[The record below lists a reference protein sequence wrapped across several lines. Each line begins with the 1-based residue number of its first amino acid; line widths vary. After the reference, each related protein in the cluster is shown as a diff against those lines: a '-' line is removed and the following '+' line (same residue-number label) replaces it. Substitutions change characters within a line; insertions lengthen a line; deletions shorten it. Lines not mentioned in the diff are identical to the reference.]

1 MQKSNVIRMINMEF
15 DSNMKFCQSCAMPM
29 TEELYGSNKD
39 GSKNEDYC
47 IYCYENGEF
56 TADISMEEMIDFCVP
71 KPVENTDMD
80 EKTVRKMLNE
90 ILWEKLYMR
99 PKGRYFLSFFIININ

>member
-1 MQKSNVIRMINMEF
+1 M
-15 DSNMKFCQSCAMPM
+15 AA
-29 TEELYGSNKD
+29 TKD

-56 TADISMEEMIDFCVP
+56 TADISMEEMIDFFVFQ
-71 KPVENTDMD
+71 KTVENTDMD

-90 ILWEKLYMR
+90 TFPQLKRWK
-99 PKGRYFLSFFIININ
+99 

>member
-1 MQKSNVIRMINMEF
+1 MQKSNVTEMINMKF
-15 DSNMKFCQSCAMPM
+15 DSDMKFCHSCAMPM

-71 KPVENTDMD
+71 KTVENTDMD
-80 EKTVRKMLNE
+80 EKTARKMLNE
-90 ILWEKLYMR
+90 AFPQLKRWK
-99 PKGRYFLSFFIININ
+99 

>member
-1 MQKSNVIRMINMEF
+1 MEF

-71 KPVENTDMD
+71 KKLSKIQTWMKKQL
-80 EKTVRKMLNE
+80 EKC
-90 ILWEKLYMR
+90 
-99 PKGRYFLSFFIININ
+99 

>member
-47 IYCYENGEF
+47 TAMKMVNLQQIY
-56 TADISMEEMIDFCVP
+56 
-71 KPVENTDMD
+71 
-80 EKTVRKMLNE
+80 
-90 ILWEKLYMR
+90 LWK
-99 PKGRYFLSFFIININ
+99 K

>member
-39 GSKNEDYC
+39 GSKNEDY
-47 IYCYENGEF
+47 
-56 TADISMEEMIDFCVP
+56 
-71 KPVENTDMD
+71 
-80 EKTVRKMLNE
+80 
-90 ILWEKLYMR
+90 
-99 PKGRYFLSFFIININ
+99 